1 MEKRGWLTESQ
12 YAQVVALCQLL
23 PGPASSQTGFAIG
36 LLHAGWRGALAA
48 CLAFTLPS
56 AVLMYAFALAM
67 PALDAPLA
75 SATFSGLKLLTV
87 AVVAHAVI
95 GMARTLAPDWPR
107 RGIAV
112 ASALAMILS
121 SSVLMQPALVLA
133 GMLAGLAWRGVAS
146 RTAGATAADL
156 RPRYGR
162 RAALACL
169 LVFAALLGASFLLP
183 PQASPLGA
191 ATAAVHRAGAL
202 VFGGGHVVLPLLR
215 DAVVTPGL
223 VAEADF
229 LAGYGA
235 AQIVPGPI
243 FSFAAFLGARIT
255 DGSAAAAGLMLV
267 ALFLPGFLL
276 VAAALP
282 AWHRLSASPVARR
295 AVAGANAAVTG
306 LLAAALWDPVIAS
319 GIADLADAAIAV
331 AALVA
336 LYAMPR
342 PVLSAAAICVGASLA
357 RTLLAG

>member
-56 AVLMYAFALAM
+56 AILMYAFALAM
-67 PALDAPLA
+67 PALDAPL
-75 SATFSGLKLLTV
+75 
-87 AVVAHAVI
+87 
-95 GMARTLAPDWPR
+95 
-107 RGIAV
+107 
-112 ASALAMILS
+112 
-121 SSVLMQPALVLA
+121 ALVLA

>member
-75 SATFSGLKLLTV
+75 
-87 AVVAHAVI
+87 
-95 GMARTLAPDWPR
+95 
-107 RGIAV
+107 
-112 ASALAMILS
+112 
-121 SSVLMQPALVLA
+121 LVLA
-133 GMLAGLAWRGVAS
+133 GMLAGLAWPALAS

>member
-75 SATFSGLKLLTV
+75 
-87 AVVAHAVI
+87 
-95 GMARTLAPDWPR
+95 
-107 RGIAV
+107 
-112 ASALAMILS
+112 
-121 SSVLMQPALVLA
+121 LVLA
-133 GMLAGLAWRGVAS
+133 GMLAGLAWPALAS

-183 PQASPLGA
+183 PQASPLAA